1 MADEPSA
8 SVAQAT
14 QAHECNGARE
24 GSSCIPL
31 SESGAA
37 INDGATERLCQP
49 TTFSSEA
56 TDLGLKS
63 AQASALTKPPS
74 TSADSPYSAAL
85 PVSSAPLRI
94 VPITPGPDHPGGVRY
109 EVSYRW
115 NGEQEGDPTQERK
128 VRHAMKQMLHS
139 EQAKAKLSNYTF
151 ATSTFVHHE
160 QRDASGRTWDAMKK
174 LFRGRVVTERRY
186 HCCLETT
193 ALFTQY

>member
-1 MADEPSA
+1 MADEPSE

-24 GSSCIPL
+24 GSSCSNL

-37 INDGATERLCQP
+37 IIDGATERLCQP

-63 AQASALTKPPS
+63 ALASALTEPPS
-74 TSADSPYSAAL
+74 ASADSPYSAAR
-85 PVSSAPLRI
+85 PVSSAPLRV

-115 NGEQEGDPTQERK
+115 NGEQEGDPTQAPGD
-128 VRHAMKQMLHS
+128 VRPV
-139 EQAKAKLSNYTF
+139 
-151 ATSTFVHHE
+151 TS
-160 QRDASGRTWDAMKK
+160 G
-174 LFRGRVVTERRY
+174 G
-186 HCCLETT
+186 
-193 ALFTQY
+193 